1 MISEHLLGW
10 ITLLII
16 IGITF
21 SIVNKN
27 PKTINFLFV
36 ALFLRSICVI
46 VDQYVFPLPG
56 SSMDAW
62 TFEQFAFDFSQK
74 YGLDVVHQLL
84 DGDSYFLSKIISILY
99 TLIDRSSFMAKMFS
113 VGFGTAAVFLI
124 YHLTLILWGT
134 HAASKAGWFAAF
146 FPSLVLYSAIIMREI
161 YVVFFLTYALIGCVN
176 FIDKRKVIYF
186 IKLFFGFFIAALFHG
201 PLIFGFFIF
210 LIYLIFKILKENNYF
225 LNYKERNMF
234 AFLLIPVFLIP
245 FVTFFLGYYSIPKIG
260 NINDVGES
268 KTILIK
274 NIGGKMVK
282 IIPED
287 QTKLL
292 TDFESRIIWKMNK
305 ARTQCHFAV
314 CAASYPEWTVPKNI
328 EELSYLIPVR
338 MFYLLYAPFPWDIKR
353 TTHLLGLLDA
363 IFYIYLSFC
372 ILRNRKSLYKNPQT
386 LFLLIILIMY
396 IGAYSLG
403 VGNFGTGIRH
413 RLKFIGILIAIA
425 APTILRIK
433 FSKIK

>member
-16 IGITF
+16 ILIIF
-21 SIVNKN
+21 LIVNKN

-36 ALFLRSICVI
+36 ALVLRSICVI
-46 VDQYVFPLPG
+46 VDQYIFPLPG
-56 SSMDAW
+56 NSMDAW
-62 TFEQFAFDFSQK
+62 TFEQFAFNFSQK
-74 YGLDVVHQLL
+74 DGLDVVHQLL
-84 DGDSYFLSKIISILY
+84 DGDSYFLSKIISIFY

-201 PLIFGFFIF
+201 PLILGFFIF
-210 LIYLIFKILKENNYF
+210 LIYFFVKILMENNYF
-225 LNYKERNMF
+225 LNYKIKNIYD
-234 AFLLIPVFLIP
+234 FLLLPLILIP
-245 FVTFFLGYYSIPKIG
+245 FIAYFLGYYTIPKIG
-260 NINDVGES
+260 NIKDIGES
-268 KTILIK
+268 KT
-274 NIGGKMVK
+274 K
-282 IIPED
+282 IIKIVDGKIIEIIPKNQKE
-287 QTKLL
+287 LL
-292 TDFESRIIWKMNK
+292 TSFEKRIIWKMNK

-314 CAASYPEWTVPKNI
+314 CAASYPEWTVPKKI

-338 MFYLLYAPFPWDIKR
+338 FFYLLYAPFPWDIKR
-353 TTHLLGLLDA
+353 AIHLVGLFDA
-363 IFYIYLSFC
+363 FFYIYLSFC
-372 ILRNRKSLYKNPQT
+372 ILRNRKSFYKNPQI
-386 LFLLIILIMY
+386 LFLITVLIAYIIL
-396 IGAYSLG
+396 YSLG
-403 VGNFGTGIRH
+403 VGNFGTGMRH